1 CFLLW
6 LNVYISGLTKTF
18 VFPAALVATAGSGGV
33 RGEDASGV
41 DVEHPCGGSA
51 VVERPTAVTVQST
64 GEGGARLSSLD
75 ASPTSRRRHQTD
87 ICKYT
92 IHTGFVSQRLRNDF
106 VVRMLQSAFPIA
118 MPDLQPTFDG
128 DSNVKAKVDATL
140 RQLMTSLMTH
150 IVYVDHVRRYER
162 YWAGDNPRQ
171 LPFRETTYD
180 KEVAELQGNVIMPIA
195 CSLLQILTSR
205 GLSLD
210 ASAIQRVKQIEYET
224 PSNQYIGDMEAF
236 VAFNS
241 LQKLVTESRAFF
253 SALAKAGLV

>member
-1 CFLLW
+1 MCHFMVLCA
-6 LNVYISGLTKTF
+6 V
-18 VFPAALVATAGSGGV
+18 ALVATAGSGGV

-64 GEGGARLSSLD
+64 VKAEHVSRLLKRALHRVAD
-75 ASPTSRRRHQTD
+75 IKQT
-87 ICKYT
+87 Y
-92 IHTGFVSQRLRNDF
+92 VSQRIRNDF
-106 VVRMLQSAFPIA
+106 VVRMLQSAFPIV
-118 MPDLQPTFDG
+118 MPDLQPTFDA
-128 DSNVKAKVDATL
+128 DSSVDATL

-162 YWAGDNPRQ
+162 YWAGDNHRQ

-195 CSLLQILTSR
+195 CSLQQILTSR

-210 ASAIQRVKQIEYET
+210 TSAIQRLKQIEYET
-224 PSNQYIGDMEAF
+224 PSNQYVGDMEAF

>member
-1 CFLLW
+1 
-6 LNVYISGLTKTF
+6 
-18 VFPAALVATAGSGGV
+18 
-33 RGEDASGV
+33 
-41 DVEHPCGGSA
+41 
-51 VVERPTAVTVQST
+51 
-64 GEGGARLSSLD
+64 
-75 ASPTSRRRHQTD
+75 
-87 ICKYT
+87 
-92 IHTGFVSQRLRNDF
+92 
-106 VVRMLQSAFPIA
+106 M
-118 MPDLQPTFDG
+118 
-128 DSNVKAKVDATL
+128 DATL
-140 RQLMTSLMTH
+140 RELMTSLMTH

-195 CSLLQILTSR
+195 CSLQQILRSR

-210 ASAIQRVKQIEYET
+210 VSAIQRLKQIEYET

-241 LQKLVTESRAFF
+241 LQKLITESRAFF

>member
-1 CFLLW
+1 MYRYM
-6 LNVYISGLTKTF
+6 V
-18 VFPAALVATAGSGGV
+18 VFAVALVATAGSGGV

-51 VVERPTAVTVQST
+51 VVERPTAVTVHST
-64 GEGGARLSSLD
+64 VKAEHVSRLLTRALHRIAD
-75 ASPTSRRRHQTD
+75 IKQT
-87 ICKYT
+87 Y
-92 IHTGFVSQRLRNDF
+92 VSQRIRNDF

-118 MPDLQPTFDG
+118 MPDLQPTFDT
-128 DSNVKAKVDATL
+128 DSSVKTKVDATL

-162 YWAGDNPRQ
+162 YWAGENPRQ

-195 CSLLQILTSR
+195 CSLQQILTSR
-205 GLSLD
+205 GLSLNP
-210 ASAIQRVKQIEYET
+210 SAIQRLKQIEYKI
-224 PSNQYIGDMEAF
+224 PSNQYVGDMEAF